1 MNKEF
6 FILDSADQDDE
17 LDTTLDWHTLS
28 RYRRGEGSLFTDE
41 VSEVFNGQK
50 YFKWARLSIQP
61 GERDNTIDNVRRG
74 CNKLNKSG
82 NLQETLPGNCTIILF
97 VISVIAALSGNC
109 ETDRLTN
116 QPTDQRT

>member
-74 CNKLNKSG
+74 CRESSRN
-82 NLQETLPGNCTIILF
+82 
-97 VISVIAALSGNC
+97 
-109 ETDRLTN
+109 TDRELYYN
-116 QPTDQRT
+116 FVCNKCNCRPFRKL